1 MSWLKYDGSVAVGT
15 NTPVSDLYGTDGR
28 ETLTGTA
35 DANSLWGGQG
45 DRMVGGAGD
54 DTYYLKSSSDQ
65 VVEQA
70 NGGVD
75 KIVAWSNVYLPMYAE
90 VENLEVNGDRT
101 YGAGGA
107 GDNIIQGGAGSQQLY
122 GGGGQDILI
131 GGAGSDV
138 FVVVKGEGGDVIQ
151 DFSPGEDVIRLTGGY
166 TSFGQV
172 QAHLTQVGGDVKLD
186 LGGGDGLMLR
196 NLTVSQLSAQDF
208 ELQLDPGQ
216 LGAMTFRDEFDQP
229 LSLWDAQSNPTG
241 VWRPDYGYQGE
252 QGLGSYTLAT
262 NNEKQVYVSP
272 YFRGHAGDFA
282 VTPFTSNADGT
293 LSIQA
298 RPTSNPETYG
308 YDYTSGMISTRP
320 TFSQT
325 YGYFEMRADLPEA
338 AGAWPAFWLLPAD
351 GSWPPE
357 LDVMETLSSD
367 PRAAWTTAHS
377 GLNGDHVSSGQAAF
391 VPDTADGFHTYG
403 VLWTA
408 TSLKWYVDGVEVFQ
422 AATPADM
429 NKPMYMIANL
439 ALGGWGGAID
449 QGALPAEMKID
460 YIRAYALPGTVPTD
474 TAQAGS
480 SGLRLT
486 ASGYA
491 DTLTGGAGADSIT
504 AGQGPDRLTGGD
516 GADAFVFKN
525 LPWNAGH
532 ITDFQ
537 VGVDKIDLSALYEA
551 GYSGA
556 DPVADGHVSFVSDGL
571 GGTKVMLDIDGPASG
586 HPWAFT
592 IATLDGVSPV
602 GLTAA
607 KVFGETAT
615 PTGAT
620 PGSPPPSSGGVALQ
634 SETYRDHLTGGSGS
648 DTLNAGQGPDVL
660 TGGAGA
666 DSFAFANLPWNAG
679 HITDF
684 VVGVD
689 RLDLSAFIAQSH
701 YTGADPIADG
711 YLVLR
716 DDGAGGSQVLWDV
729 DGRGIGN
736 PWPITVTTLDGVR
749 PGDLTAAKLMT
760 PTGTQQ
766 PSGLVVASTG
776 PAASLNGTAGADTF
790 MAGRYADVLTGGA
803 GADHFVFRETP
814 WNAGHITDFAPG
826 SDVLDLRAIF
836 AAANYR
842 GSDPLMDGYF
852 SLQSDGAGG
861 VRVFVDIDGP
871 QGAEWPFLITTLDH
885 VALNTIRA
893 GDWLFH

>member
-28 ETLTGTA
+28 DTLTGTA

-45 DRMVGGAGD
+45 DRMVGGAGG

-65 VVEQA
+65 VFEQA

-75 KIVAWSNVYLPMYAE
+75 KIVAWANVYLPKYAE

-131 GGAGSDV
+131 GGAGADV

-151 DFSPGEDVIRLTGGY
+151 DFSAGEDVIRLTGGY
-166 TSFGQV
+166 ASFAQV
-172 QAHLTQVGGDVKLD
+172 QTHLTQVGGDVKLD

-196 NLTVSQLSAQDF
+196 NLTVSQLSARDF

-216 LGAMTFRDEFDQP
+216 LGAMTFRDEFNQP
-229 LSLWDAQSNPTG
+229 LSLWDAQSNPNG
-241 VWRPDYGYQGE
+241 VWRPDFGYQGE

-422 AATPADM
+422 ASTPADM

-460 YIRAYALPGTVPTD
+460 YIRAYALPGTVPADAPPAET
-474 TAQAGS
+474 
-480 SGLRLT
+480 SGLHLT
-486 ASGYA
+486 SSGYA

-516 GADAFVFKN
+516 GADVFVFKN

-532 ITDFQ
+532 ITDFK
-537 VGVDKIDLSALYEA
+537 VGVDRIDLSTLYQA
-551 GYSGA
+551 GNGGG
-556 DPVADGHVSFVSDGL
+556 DPVADGYVSFVSDGL
-571 GGTKVMLDIDGPASG
+571 GGTKVMLDIDGPASAS
-586 HPWAFT
+586 PWAFT
-592 IATLDGVSPV
+592 IAILDGVSPI

-607 KVFGETAT
+607 KVFGGTAA
-615 PTGAT
+615 PTGDT
-620 PGSPPPSSGGVALQ
+620 PDSPPAASGGVVLQ
-634 SETYRDHLTGGSGS
+634 SETYADHLTGGAGA

-684 VVGVD
+684 TVGVD
-689 RLDLSAFIAQSH
+689 RLDLSAFVAQSH
-701 YTGADPIADG
+701 YTGSDPIADG
-711 YLVLR
+711 YLILR
-716 DDGAGGSQVLWDV
+716 DDGAGGSHVLWDV
-729 DGRGIGN
+729 DGRAPGN
-736 PWPITVTTLDGVR
+736 PWPITITTLDAVR
-749 PGDLTAAKLMT
+749 PGDLTAANLMT
-760 PTGTQQ
+760 PAGTQQ
-766 PSGLVVASTG
+766 PAGVLVASTG
-776 PAASLNGTAGADTF
+776 PVASLNGTAGADTI

-803 GADHFVFRETP
+803 GADHFVVAQTP
-814 WNAGHITDFAPG
+814 WNAGHITDFTPG

-842 GSDPLMDGYF
+842 GSDPVMDGYF

-871 QGAEWPFLITTLDH
+871 LGSEWPFLITTLDN
-885 VALNTIRA
+885 VSLNNLGA